1 MRATRVW
8 PAAAILVV
16 GGAWAAGAWLVGDV
30 IRQQRVERTLMAA
43 GVTML
48 ALLFWLL
55 FLSRLSWK
63 VRGAAVGVAV
73 LAAASAAVLFRIR
86 GVTGD
91 LVPIVEPRWA
101 APPEQRLEAPAAAT
115 PTPTPSSTTPADPTP
130 LPPATVPRR
139 AVHDFPQFLGPQR
152 DGTVNGIRLA
162 RDWSRNPPRLVWR
175 HAVGVGW
182 SGFAVA
188 GDMAVTQE
196 QHGDDERIVAYDL
209 QTGRVLW
216 AHADRARYE
225 TVIAGVGP
233 RATPTVAGG
242 SVYTLGA
249 TGILNALDLETG
261 RRLWSKDLLADNG
274 ARSPEWGKSCSPLV
288 VDDLVVLSAG
298 GSGGRSLVAYR
309 RETGERAWGAGDD
322 GSSYSSPLLVELAG
336 RRQIVILNAGS
347 VAGHDPATG
356 ALLWQ
361 HPWPPTQPNVSLP
374 LPLARGRLLVSAGYG
389 IGSKVIEVSAGE
401 DGAWHA
407 RLVWESPRLKSKFAN
422 LLLHR
427 GLVYGLDDGVLVCLD
442 PATGER
448 RWKAGRYGHGQMLLV
463 GDLLLV
469 QTEEG
474 EIVLIEPGADG
485 HVELARHQALDSHT
499 WNPPALAGRL
509 LLVRNERE
517 AALYELP
524 VTETP

>member
-1 MRATRVW
+1 MRGTRVW
-8 PAAAILVV
+8 PAAAILALGSVWA
-16 GGAWAAGAWLVGDV
+16 GGAWMRGDV
-30 IRQQRVERTLMAA
+30 IRQQRVVQILIAA
-43 GVTML
+43 GVTGL
-48 ALLFWLL
+48 ALLIWLVL
-55 FLSRLSWK
+55 FSGLSRK
-63 VRGAAVGVAV
+63 ARGAALGVAV
-73 LAAASAAVLFRIR
+73 LAAAFAAVLFRLR

-91 LVPIVEPRWA
+91 LVPIVEPRWTA
-101 APPEQRLEAPAAAT
+101 SRERGPERPAAAT
-115 PTPTPSSTTPADPTP
+115 PPPPSSSPADPAP
-130 LPPATVPRR
+130 LPPAEVPLR

-152 DGTVNGIRLA
+152 DGTVSGIRLN
-162 RDWSRNPPRLVWR
+162 RDWSRSPPRLIWR

-188 GDMAVTQE
+188 GNVAVTQE
-196 QHGDDERIVAYDL
+196 QRDDEERVVAYEL
-209 QTGRVLW
+209 RTGRQLW
-216 AHADRARYE
+216 VHADRARYE
-225 TVIAGVGP
+225 AVIAGVGP

-242 SVYTLGA
+242 RVYTVGA
-249 TGILNALDLETG
+249 TGILNALDLVTG
-261 RRLWSKDLLADNG
+261 RRLWTKDLLADNG
-274 ARSPEWGKSCSPLV
+274 ARNPEWGKSCSPLV
-288 VDDLVVLSAG
+288 VDDLVVVSAG

-309 RETGERAWGAGDD
+309 RESGERAWGAGDD

-356 ALLWQ
+356 MLLWQ

-374 LPLARGRLLVSAGYG
+374 LPLAGDRLLVSAGYG
-389 IGSKVIEVSAGE
+389 IGSKVLEVSTSE
-401 DGAWHA
+401 DGAWRA
-407 RLVWESPRLKSKFAN
+407 RLLWESPRLKSKFAN
-422 LLLHR
+422 LVLHR

-442 PATGER
+442 PETGER
-448 RWKAGRYGHGQMLLV
+448 RWKAGHYGHGQMLLV

-469 QTEEG
+469 QTEQG
-474 EIVLIEPGADG
+474 EIVLVEPGADG
-485 HVELARHQALDSHT
+485 HVELARHQALDGHT